1 MKALPS
7 GIGDHEHFNFRK
19 KSYQNVTHGGREC
32 DYTKN
37 SEIEMLPSGIPPTA
51 WGAERI
57 GSYSDLPVALDSRTS
72 LSLTCNFLRLV
83 RQL

>member
-19 KSYQNVTHGGREC
+19 KSYQNVTREGREC

-37 SEIEMLPSGIPPTA
+37 SEIEMLPSGIPATV

-57 GSYSDLPVALDSRTS
+57 GSYPDLPVALDSRTS

>member
-19 KSYQNVTHGGREC
+19 KSYQNVIRGGREC
-32 DYTKN
+32 DYTK
-37 SEIEMLPSGIPPTA
+37 SPEIEMLPSGIPPLA
-51 WGAERI
+51 CGAERI
-57 GSYSDLPVALDSRTS
+57 GSYPDLPTALDSRTS